1 MKDIVFHDILFLE
14 RARPADVRAPGL
26 IWNGLGLVLLNQSG
40 PPKKFG
46 ALKYTA
52 FLCVLPV

>member
-1 MKDIVFHDILFLE
+1 M
-14 RARPADVRAPGL
+14 RAPGL